1 MEIIEKKEEYNM
13 ITKSYILYK
22 KTYLN
27 NTSDIKFYYNCIEN
41 YTFLDDEEMIL
52 TKKLY
57 LNSKKIKNKLQRF
70 YNICKNKI
78 YKKYEFDSDLRF
90 IPLKNYDKS
99 EIINIIENKT
109 IYSFRILD
117 LINLLKISLYNN
129 DNMFP
134 IPMKLKNPYTNIY
147 FKKYNL
153 YNILIAFS
161 KTKYIIPETIL
172 IYYKCDF
179 DIENFKE
186 SAFPILQEN
195 AIDCFVKKGPI
206 RDLYDYII
214 TVCHD
219 FRKKTNYVIV
229 KSSISIFKK
238 SEMVNL
244 FSNTLKFYL
253 KHKYLCNPLKKKKY
267 KKKTITELKKIIQKH
282 GYKSEFLKLSDIER
296 IRYDTS
302 NLITEI
308 NNMSNNMNEN
318 ISPSQQLSTTTETI
332 PTINNV
338 SLLNNE
344 IQNLENDINI
354 LDNINNSENNEE
366 LTNSYQQEPI
376 RENNFI
382 FRRRRTSIYL
392 PPITTTHNSINRTS
406 NNNENI
412 ITHRNPFRATNELI
426 RSPSNIQNNVRLT
439 SNIRN
444 RLSFGLR

>member
-1 MEIIEKKEEYNM
+1 MFIKKIMEKIEKNEKYTL
-13 ITKSYILYK
+13 ITSSYKLYK
-22 KTYLN
+22 KTYMN
-27 NTSDIKFYYNCIEN
+27 NISDIKFYYNCVEN
-41 YTFLDDEEMIL
+41 YRFFIDDEEKNL
-52 TKKLY
+52 AEKLY
-57 LNSKKIKNKLQRF
+57 LNSKKIKNNLQRF
-70 YNICKNKI
+70 INICKNKT
-78 YKKYEFDSDLRF
+78 YKKYEYDTDLRF
-90 IPLKNYDKS
+90 IPLKNYDKT
-99 EIINIIENKT
+99 EIINIIIDKT

-117 LINLLKISLYNN
+117 LIHLLKISLYNN

-134 IPMKLKNPYTNIY
+134 TPIRLKNPYTNIY

-179 DIENFKE
+179 DIAKFKE

-214 TVCHD
+214 TICHD
-219 FRKKTNYVIV
+219 FRKETNYVIV

-238 SEMVNL
+238 SEMVHI
-244 FSNTLKFYL
+244 FSNILKFYL
-253 KHKYLCNPLKKKKY
+253 KHKYLCNPLKKKTY
-267 KKKTITELKKIIQKH
+267 KKKLITELKEIIRKH
-282 GYKSEFLKLSDIER
+282 CYKNEFLKLSNLER

-308 NNMSNNMNEN
+308 NNMSNNINEN
-318 ISPSQQLSTTTETI
+318 IPPSSTETI

-338 SLLNNE
+338 SLLNTE
-344 IQNLENDINI
+344 IENLENEINI
-354 LDNINNSENNEE
+354 LENEEE
-366 LTNSYQQEPI
+366 LTNLSQQEPLQ
-376 RENNFI
+376 ENNFI

-392 PPITTTHNSINRTS
+392 PPISTNNS
-406 NNNENI
+406 NNYENTI
-412 ITHRNPFRATNELI
+412 ITNQNPFRATNEI
-426 RSPSNIQNNVRLT
+426 ARSPSNIQNNVRLT

-444 RLSFGLR
+444 RLSFGVRRR

>member
-1 MEIIEKKEEYNM
+1 MLIKKIMEIIEKKEEYNM

-41 YTFLDDEEMIL
+41 YTFFDDEEMIL

-134 IPMKLKNPYTNIY
+134 IPMKLKNPYTNIH

-214 TVCHD
+214 TICHD
-219 FRKKTNYVIV
+219 FRKETNYVIV

-238 SEMVNL
+238 SEMVNI
-244 FSNTLKFYL
+244 FSKILKFYL
-253 KHKYLCNPLKKKKY
+253 KHKYLCNPIKKKTY
-267 KKKTITELKKIIQKH
+267 KKKVITELKKIILKH
-282 GYKSEFLKLSDIER
+282 GYKNEFLKLSNIER

-308 NNMSNNMNEN
+308 NNMSNNINEN
-318 ISPSQQLSTTTETI
+318 IPPLTTETI

-338 SLLNNE
+338 SLLNTE
-344 IQNLENDINI
+344 IENLENEINI
-354 LDNINNSENNEE
+354 LENEEE
-366 LTNSYQQEPI
+366 LTQQEPLQ
-376 RENNFI
+376 ENNFI

-392 PPITTTHNSINRTS
+392 PPILTNNS
-406 NNNENI
+406 NNYENTI
-412 ITHRNPFRATNELI
+412 ITNQNPFRATNEI
-426 RSPSNIQNNVRLT
+426 ARSPSNIQNNIRLT
-439 SNIRN
+439 SDIRN
-444 RLSFGLR
+444 RLSFGVRR